1 MSKHF
6 GRELKVASSTSTEER
21 TLSREWA
28 RARAFS
34 PASIRW
40 KILAIALIA
49 AIAFAAYL
57 GFNQIQ
63 FNSQAALLED
73 IRNTRYPLQAKLQE
87 GLFALRLLQAEMQDA
102 VLTGEIESL
111 EEASLL
117 RDQFFASIMAVRRL
131 DPSKTPIVEEVEAA
145 FLAYYDASFGLA
157 RDLIEGNRDFA
168 SSARRGEQNAVLYSE
183 VTRKLELFKAH
194 ELKTFTD
201 AVNRVTEQANSII
214 RIGFRVGLV
223 TVLLLFTLALVTSR
237 WIIARINHIVK
248 TLRTIARED
257 GDMSVRIPV
266 EGNDEMAELS
276 YWFNRFI
283 ARLERITTESTRE
296 IRRLAYTDS
305 LTNLPNR
312 RLFNRHLQ
320 AEISRCGR
328 LSKSLAVM
336 FLDLDNFKLVNDQ
349 LGHEAGDALVCEVA
363 RRLEQT
369 VRGSDL
375 VALDLEGG
383 LAAGEDLVARMGGDE
398 FMLVIS
404 DLNGTSG
411 AAAIAERV
419 RKTILRPIDLHGT
432 GIEIG
437 VSIGIAVYPD
447 NGATADE
454 LIVKADLAMYEAKN
468 RDKNNYCFYNT
479 ELEEA
484 ARLDAEIETALRQAL
499 HNGELELYFQPK
511 YDIGTGTIVGAEALL
526 RWQHPEFGWISPA
539 RFVPLAEHSDLI
551 YELDQWVIQESCRQI
566 RLWREAGTPVT
577 PIAINIPA
585 KLAAHG
591 SLVGIVRAAVKANSL
606 PPYSVELEITE
617 TSALKNIESVAENIR
632 QVRESS
638 VTVALDDFGA
648 GHSSLSLLKFCQID
662 SLKIDRGFISE
673 LNQEGTRT
681 TIISGVIAMA
691 QVLELSVVAEGV
703 EEEAQLRELKKN
715 GLQPGPGLSIC
726 ASDAGRQVSRIH
738 ATTKQNAPSD
748 QCQLSKR
755 KIRRPMGCESRH
767 YCTVWPSP
775 AACKR
780 KSNSNGMVSVASA
793 PDCSTI
799 IRLMEPIKIRTIFS
813 TKISSSTS
821 IPVSASRARSLLTT
835 HSAPPCKLSPTAP
848 KKRMP
853 NSSGLT

>member
-1 MSKHF
+1 MSKRF
-6 GRELKVASSTSTEER
+6 EPEAEVPSSTSIEDR
-21 TLSREWA
+21 TSNRDWT
-28 RARAFS
+28 RARAFN

-40 KILAIALIA
+40 KILVIALIA
-49 AIAFAAYL
+49 ALAFAAYL
-57 GFNQIQ
+57 GFNQMQ

-111 EEASLL
+111 EEATQL

-131 DPSKTPIVEEVEAA
+131 DPSKAPIVDDIETA
-145 FLAYYDASFGLA
+145 FLAYYDASFRLA

-168 SSARRGEQNAVLYSE
+168 SSARQGAHNAVLYSE
-183 VTRKLELFKAH
+183 VTRKLKLFKAH

-201 AVNRVTEQANSII
+201 AVNHVTEQANSII

-223 TVLLLFTLALVTSR
+223 TALLLFALALITSR

-296 IRRLAYTDS
+296 ISRLAFTDS

-336 FLDLDNFKLVNDQ
+336 FLDLDNFKLVNDR
-349 LGHEAGDALVCEVA
+349 LGHDAGDALVCEVA

-369 VRGSDL
+369 LRGGDL
-375 VALDLEGG
+375 IAHDLEGV

-404 DLNGTSG
+404 DLNGTSE
-411 AAAIAERV
+411 AAAVAERI
-419 RKTILRPIDLHGT
+419 RKTILTPFDLHGT

-447 NGATADE
+447 NGATAEE
-454 LIVKADLAMYEAKN
+454 LTVKADLAMYEAKN
-468 RDKNNYCFYNT
+468 RGKNNYCFCNA
-479 ELEEA
+479 ELEDA

-499 HNGELELYFQPK
+499 HNAELELYYQPK
-511 YDIGTGTIVGAEALL
+511 YDIGSGEIVGAEALL

-551 YELDQWVIQESCRQI
+551 YELDHWVIHESCRQI
-566 RLWREAGTPVT
+566 RQWREAGTPVT
-577 PIAINIPA
+577 PIAINISA
-585 KLAAHG
+585 KLAAHS
-591 SLVGIVRAAVKANSL
+591 SLVGIVRDAVTANGL
-606 PPYSVELEITE
+606 PPFSVELEITE
-617 TSALKNIESVAENIR
+617 TSALTNMESVAENIR
-632 QVRESS
+632 QLRESS

-673 LNQEGTRT
+673 LNQEGTRP

-703 EEEAQLRELKKN
+703 EEEAQLRELK
-715 GLQPGPGLSIC
+715 
-726 ASDAGRQVSRIH
+726 A
-738 ATTKQNAPSD
+738 
-748 QCQLSKR
+748 
-755 KIRRPMGCESRH
+755 MGCNQAQGYLFAH
-767 YCTVWPSP
+767 PMP
-775 AACKR
+775 ADR
-780 KSNSNGMVSVASA
+780 FREFMQQQ
-793 PDCSTI
+793 
-799 IRLMEPIKIRTIFS
+799 
-813 TKISSSTS
+813 TKTPRVIN
-821 IPVSASRARSLLTT
+821 A
-835 HSAPPCKLSPTAP
+835 
-848 KKRMP
+848 
-853 NSSGLT
+853 N

>member
-363 RRLEQT
+363 RRLEQI

-577 PIAINIPA
+577 PIAINISA

-703 EEEAQLRELKKN
+703 EEEAQLRELKK
-715 GLQPGPGLSIC
+715 
-726 ASDAGRQVSRIH
+726 
-738 ATTKQNAPSD
+738 
-748 QCQLSKR
+748 
-755 KIRRPMGCESRH
+755 MGCNQVQGYLFAH
-767 YCTVWPSP
+767 P
-775 AACKR
+775 
-780 KSNSNGMVSVASA
+780 M
-793 PDCSTI
+793 
-799 IRLMEPIKIRTIFS
+799 
-813 TKISSSTS
+813 
-821 IPVSASRARSLLTT
+821 PVDRFQEFMQQQN
-835 HSAPPCKLSPTAP
+835 K
-848 KKRMP
+848 MP
-853 NSSGLT
+853 RVINAN

>member
-40 KILAIALIA
+40 KIL

-145 FLAYYDASFGLA
+145 FLAYYDVSFGLA

-577 PIAINIPA
+577 PIAINISA

-703 EEEAQLRELKKN
+703 EEEAQLRELKK
-715 GLQPGPGLSIC
+715 
-726 ASDAGRQVSRIH
+726 
-738 ATTKQNAPSD
+738 
-748 QCQLSKR
+748 
-755 KIRRPMGCESRH
+755 MGCNQVQGYLFAH
-767 YCTVWPSP
+767 P
-775 AACKR
+775 
-780 KSNSNGMVSVASA
+780 M
-793 PDCSTI
+793 
-799 IRLMEPIKIRTIFS
+799 
-813 TKISSSTS
+813 
-821 IPVSASRARSLLTT
+821 PVDRFQEFMQQQN
-835 HSAPPCKLSPTAP
+835 K
-848 KKRMP
+848 MP
-853 NSSGLT
+853 RVINAN